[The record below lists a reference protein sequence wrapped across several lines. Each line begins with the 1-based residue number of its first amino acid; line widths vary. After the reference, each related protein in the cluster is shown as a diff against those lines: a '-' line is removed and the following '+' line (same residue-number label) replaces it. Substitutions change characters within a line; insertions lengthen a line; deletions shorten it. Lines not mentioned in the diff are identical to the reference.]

1 MGLDQYAHLRGK
13 EIDIDRWYDD
23 TKDESCSEQDQFIW
37 RKHARLQVF
46 MDKEHKKQNEKR
58 QMDTDLGHLGFN
70 SDADVPHVLIDIDV
84 LDRLEKQI
92 KDGYPDCFCSDGF
105 FWGQQFQ
112 ELSAKE
118 YKDQDLEFVKWARQ
132 QIQDGKEVVYECS
145 W

>member
-13 EIDIDRWYDD
+13 KLDIWRWYDD

-46 MDKEHKKQNEKR
+46 MDKQHKKQNKERKL
-58 QMDTDLGHLGFN
+58 DSDLQHLGFN
-70 SDADVPHVLIDIDV
+70 SDADTPYVLVHSIL
-84 LDRLEKQI
+84 LDELEEQI
-92 KDGYPDCFCSDGF
+92 KTDYHDCFCSDGF
-105 FWGQQFQ
+105 FWGQQYQ
-112 ELSAKE
+112 EESAKE

-132 QIQDGKEVVYECS
+132 QIQNGKEVVYECS

>member
-13 EIDIDRWYDD
+13 KLDLDRWYDD

-46 MDKEHKKQNEKR
+46 MDKQHKKQNKERKL
-58 QMDTDLGHLGFN
+58 DSDLKHLGFN
-70 SDADVPHVLIDIDV
+70 SDADTPYVLVHSIL
-84 LDRLEKQI
+84 LDELEEAI
-92 KDGYPDCFCSDGF
+92 KREYHYDFCSDGF

-112 ELSAKE
+112 EHSVKE
-118 YKDQDLEFVKWARQ
+118 YKKQDLEFVKWARQ
-132 QIQDGKEVVYECS
+132 QIQNGKEVVYECS